1 MIITDPGLE
10 LRSDWTLETGP
21 NINPIPADS
30 FVGTHMG
37 DSSYRITN
45 VSSKAYGGALLTNK
59 RQVPMLQGSTMN
71 QVFYAGLDLEFLIS
85 SADLPFLWAHE
96 TDVKA
101 CVQGAPNSSTK
112 IPNVFNWSA
121 QVNMGKGG
129 MFQIDAIPGKPGWV
143 DTGIKVPP
151 VPVAARTARAR
162 PQRPPQGQQAVV
174 VGRGHRLRIRPRGEV
189 LKSLSKP
196 SAAND
201 IAAAPT
207 SAEKRNH
214 GIEIQIH
221 RHLSRHGWPQRQQV
235 LNPANPPAVC
245 SRPLGRHRLH

>member
-151 VPVAARTARAR
+151 VPDVWN
-162 PQRPPQGQQAVV
+162 
-174 VGRGHRLRIRPRGEV
+174 RLRIRYKADV
-189 LKSLSKP
+189 
-196 SAAND
+196 
-201 IAAAPT
+201 AAALFSVLSVNGMGIDPGQQNMPLQVT
-207 SAEKRNH
+207 NWQPVAAVQLQNEVAMPGVVNISYRN
-214 GIEIQIH
+214 IA
-221 RHLSRHGWPQRQQV
+221 LLYSPD
-235 LNPANPPAVC
+235 PF
-245 SRPLGRHRLH
+245 